1 MIYFVNM
8 CGIAGFTKGGNR
20 PVLEKMIAAL
30 KHRGPDNLGFY
41 ECEDVSMAHSR
52 LSILDMSPAG
62 NQPMKCDKGDV
73 FLSYNGEIYNFR
85 QLKEELRKKG
95 YKFFSGA
102 DTEVIIYL
110 YKEYGEQC
118 LKMLNGMF
126 ALALYD
132 KRKRKIILARD
143 RMGEKPL
150 YWSFKNGALV
160 FASEIGAMLA
170 HPAVSKDLDTL
181 AIYQFFAFDYA
192 PQPRTVFK
200 DIVKLENGQMLVLE
214 NGQIRLEKFYEL
226 KIKEDATIGEEKT
239 AKELA
244 VLLEDSVKERLVSDV
259 PLGVFLSGGI
269 DSSAVAYF
277 AKKHKPDLKT
287 FSIGFREKTFDES
300 GYIKLAAEAIGSNH
314 YHKEFSPKEMMD
326 SLPEIFAKLDEPFG
340 DPSLLP
346 TFLLAKFAREQVT
359 VALGGDGGD
368 ELFMGYPNYKI
379 QKILHLT
386 GLRKIKINDFFAKFL
401 LKLFP
406 SSSKNMAFSFMAQR
420 AIMSGKFPAHLRDF
434 AAVGGYHRLLKE
446 LFPFGKEA
454 EKELFVFAD
463 EFLGGH
469 RDSDYLAKVVL
480 LFQKYYLSDNILFK
494 ADRASMYNSLE
505 ERSPFL
511 DFRLVD
517 FANSLP
523 HKMKLKGLNSKHI
536 FKKAMEGKLPTAI
549 IHRKKKGFGIPLAAW
564 LKNDLKDFMLETL
577 SESNIKETGFINY
590 SIVRCLINDH
600 LSGKIDNKKILWN
613 LIVFIRWF
621 KNNLIS
627 P

>member
-1 MIYFVNM
+1 M
-8 CGIAGFTKGGNR
+8 CGIAGFTGKGNR

-41 ECEDVSMAHSR
+41 ECEGVSMSHSR

-62 NQPMKCDKGDV
+62 HQPMKCDQGDI

-85 QLKEELRKKG
+85 QLKEELQKKG
-95 YKFFSGA
+95 YKFTSGA

-110 YKEYGEQC
+110 YKEYGEKC
-118 LKMLNGMF
+118 FKIFNGMF

-132 KRKRKIILARD
+132 KRNGKIILARD

-150 YWSFKNGALV
+150 YWSFKKGALV

-170 HPAVSKDLDTL
+170 HPALSRDLDAL
-181 AIYQFFAFDYA
+181 AVYQFFAFDYV

-200 DIVKLENGQMLVLE
+200 DIAKLENGQMLVLE

-226 KIKEDATIGEEKT
+226 EIKEGAKTSEKK
-239 AKELA
+239 AAEELA
-244 VLLEDSVKERLVSDV
+244 GLLEDSVKIRLMSDA

-277 AKKHKPDLKT
+277 AKKYKPDLKT

-300 GYIKLAAEAIGSNH
+300 NYIKLVARAIGSNH
-314 YHKEFSPKEMMD
+314 YHKEFSPKEMTD
-326 SLPEIFAKLDEPFG
+326 SLPEIFVKLDEPFG

-346 TFLLAKFAREQVT
+346 TFLLSKFAREQVT

-368 ELFMGYPNYKI
+368 ELFMGYPNYKF

-386 GLRKIKINDFFAKFL
+386 GLWKIKINDFFAKHL
-401 LKLFP
+401 LKIFP
-406 SSSKNMAFSFMAQR
+406 ASSKNMAFSFMAQR

-463 EFLGGH
+463 EYLDGH
-469 RDSDYLAKVVL
+469 KDSDYLTKVVL

-523 HKMKLKGLNSKHI
+523 HSLKLKGFNSKHI
-536 FKKAMEGKLPTAI
+536 FKKAMEGKLPDVI
-549 IHRKKKGFGIPLAAW
+549 INRKKKGFGIPLAAW
-564 LKNDLKDFMLETL
+564 LRNELKDFMLETL
-577 SESNIKETGFINY
+577 NEGNIKETGFINY
-590 SIVRCLINDH
+590 DIIRRLINDH

-613 LIVFIRWF
+613 LIIFTRWF

-627 P
+627 Q